1 MLIQKVLKN
10 HIKFLNDVQ
19 ANLEEIIA
27 TTTRNTE
34 VSRLLSNGFH
44 MLKEKDRKT
53 VSKVLLTDLSVVT
66 GYREADIVDLVAQ
79 LHYTSAMGIVS
90 TTESDLYDL
99 VYCMDIPLMITRM
112 KHRYAEVESMMA

>member
-19 ANLEEIIA
+19 AKLEDIHNTIA
-27 TTTRNTE
+27 FNTE
-34 VSRLLSNGFH
+34 VTRSLSNGFH
-44 MLKEKDRKT
+44 MLKEKERKT
-53 VSKVLLTDLSVVT
+53 VSKVLLNDVSNVI
-66 GYREADIVDLVAQ
+66 GYKEADVIDLVAQ

-99 VYCMDIPLMITRM
+99 VYCLDIPLMIERM
-112 KHRYAEVESMMA
+112 KQRYAEVESMMA

>member
-19 ANLEEIIA
+19 AKLEDIHNTIA
-27 TTTRNTE
+27 ANTE
-34 VSRLLSNGFH
+34 VSRSLSNGFN

-53 VSKVLLTDLSVVT
+53 VSKVLLNDLSVVT
-66 GYREADIVDLVAQ
+66 GYKEADVIDLVAQ

-90 TTESDLYDL
+90 TT
-99 VYCMDIPLMITRM
+99 
-112 KHRYAEVESMMA
+112 